1 MMLRRASL
9 IQINCDLGKAAQA
22 ASDCKTQGTNMFH
35 NILVPID
42 GSRLALASAKVAIEL
57 AVLCEASIVLLY
69 VATPFDRFFQAS
81 GVNPIPKDYQ
91 KQFDQLENNQAH
103 TAIAPVRLLAE
114 KAKLKCFAEVVFDK
128 IPARAIVNAA
138 ITHDVDLVV
147 MGSHGYRG
155 VKKMLLGSTTQE
167 VLVRIGPVPVLVH
180 RDQAAADATGW
191 EDDEQSGD

>member
-1 MMLRRASL
+1 
-9 IQINCDLGKAAQA
+9 
-22 ASDCKTQGTNMFH
+22 MFK

-42 GSRLALASAKVAIEL
+42 GSRLAQSSAKVAIEL
-57 AVLCEASIVLLY
+57 AVLCEASIVVLY

-81 GVNPIPKDYQ
+81 GVNPTPKDYQ

-103 TAIAPVRLLAE
+103 AAIAPIIAMAE
-114 KAKLKCFAEVVFDK
+114 RAKLKCFTEIVFDK

-138 ITHDVDLVV
+138 ITHNADLVV

-155 VKKMLLGSTTQE
+155 VKKLLLGSTTQE
-167 VLVRIGPVPVLVH
+167 VLTRIGAVPVLVH

-191 EDDEQSGD
+191 EDDEQTGDI